1 MGTVYTEVI
10 LKNAGDRVKVRDG
23 MITEKEV
30 RGIAVRALAD
40 TGSGTLA
47 ITAAVRE
54 KLGLSIQGL
63 RRSTLA
69 DGTRQ
74 VYQVT
79 EPVEIR
85 WKDRYTACPATLL
98 PDADEVLLGAIP
110 MEDLD
115 LVVDPKR
122 QQVVGAHGDEAL
134 YMLK

>member
-10 LKNAGDRVKVRDG
+10 LKNAGDRVKARDG
-23 MITEKEV
+23 IIAEKEV
-30 RGIAVRALAD
+30 RETTIRALVD
-40 TGSGTLA
+40 TGAGTLA
-47 ITAAVRE
+47 ITEAVRE
-54 KLGLSIQGL
+54 KLGLAIQGL

-69 DGTRQ
+69 DGTKQ

-98 PDADEVLLGAIP
+98 PGAGEVLLGAIP

-115 LVVDPKR
+115 LIVDPKR

>member
-1 MGTVYTEVI
+1 MGTVYTEVM
-10 LKNAGDRVKVRDG
+10 LKNAGDVNDVRRGYIAEEKVRG
-23 MITEKEV
+23 TT
-30 RGIAVRALAD
+30 VRALAD

-47 ITAAVRE
+47 ITEAVRE
-54 KLGLSIQGL
+54 KLGLTIRAL

-69 DGTRQ
+69 DGSKR

-79 EPVEIR
+79 EPVEVR
-85 WKDRYTACPATLL
+85 WKDRYTVCPATLL
-98 PDADEVLLGAIP
+98 PGADEVLLGAIP

-115 LVVDPKR
+115 LVVDPKH